1 MFMMSKLNDDAILQQ
16 LKRIG
21 DALERQW
28 PPLPDGEDLVWAE
41 AYVWHSDIHK
51 LMPVHSVNRL
61 ALGLLRGIDEQRD
74 LLLANTTAF
83 ANKLPA
89 NNALLWGARGTGKSS
104 LVKSVHGAILASDLD
119 CGLIEIH
126 REDISDLP
134 LLMNFLATIDRQ
146 FIVFSDDLA
155 FEQGESKYKS
165 LKAALDGGIEGRPDN
180 VIFYATSNRRH
191 LMPRQMMENERSS
204 AINPSETTEETVS
217 LSDRFGLWVGFH
229 SIDQDTYLE
238 MVSEYIS
245 FFNIQAGEIDTRS
258 ESLAWSI
265 GRGARS
271 GRVAWQYITDLAA
284 RTNTRLISKG

>member
-1 MFMMSKLNDDAILQQ
+1 MSKLNDDAMLQQ
-16 LKRIG
+16 LTRIA

-28 PPLPDGEDLVWAE
+28 PPLPISADLVRAE
-41 AYVWHSDIHK
+41 AYVWHSDIRK
-51 LMPVHSVNRL
+51 LAPVHKVNRL
-61 ALGLLRGIDEQRD
+61 ALGLLRGVNEQRD
-74 LLLANTTAF
+74 LLMANTTAF

-104 LVKSVHGAILASDLD
+104 LVKAVHGAILASGLD
-119 CGLIEIH
+119 CGLVEIH
-126 REDISDLP
+126 REDIADLP

-155 FEQGESKYKS
+155 FEQGESTYKS
-165 LKAALDGGIEGRPDN
+165 LKAALDGGIEGRPEN

-204 AINPSETTEETVS
+204 AISPSETTEETVS

-229 SIDQDTYLE
+229 SIDQNTYLE
-238 MVSEYIS
+238 MIDEYINY
-245 FFNIQAGEIDTRS
+245 FNIKVGKIDVRA

-284 RTNTRLISKG
+284 RTNTRWT

>member
-1 MFMMSKLNDDAILQQ
+1 MSKLNDDAMLQQ
-16 LKRIG
+16 LTRIA

-28 PPLPDGEDLVWAE
+28 PPLPNSADLVRAE
-41 AYVWHSDIHK
+41 AYAWHSDIRK
-51 LMPVHSVNRL
+51 LAPVHSVNRL
-61 ALGLLRGIDEQRD
+61 ALGLLRGVNEQRD
-74 LLLANTTAF
+74 LLMANTIAF

-89 NNALLWGARGTGKSS
+89 NNVLLWGARGTGKSS
-104 LVKSVHGAILASDLD
+104 LVKAVHGAILASGLD
-119 CGLIEIH
+119 CGLVEIH
-126 REDISDLP
+126 REDIADLP

-155 FEQGESKYKS
+155 FEQGESTYKS
-165 LKAALDGGIEGRPDN
+165 LKAALDGGIEGRPEN

-204 AINPSETTEETVS
+204 AISPSETTEETVS

-238 MVSEYIS
+238 MIDEYINY
-245 FFNIQAGEIDTRS
+245 FKIKIGKIDARA
-258 ESLAWSI
+258 EALAWSI

-284 RTNTRLISKG
+284 RTNTRLT

>member
-1 MFMMSKLNDDAILQQ
+1 MSKLNDDAMLQQ
-16 LKRIG
+16 LTRIA

-28 PPLPDGEDLVWAE
+28 PPLPNSADLVQAE
-41 AYVWHSDIHK
+41 AYVWHSDIRK
-51 LMPVHSVNRL
+51 LAPVHSVNRL
-61 ALGLLRGIDEQRD
+61 VLGLLRGVNEQRD
-74 LLLANTTAF
+74 LLMANTTAF
-83 ANKLPA
+83 AKKLPA

-104 LVKSVHGAILASDLD
+104 LVKAVHGAILASGLD
-119 CGLIEIH
+119 CGLVEIH
-126 REDISDLP
+126 REDIADLP

-155 FEQGESKYKS
+155 FEQGESTYKS
-165 LKAALDGGIEGRPDN
+165 LKAALDGGIEGRPEN

-204 AINPSETTEETVS
+204 AISPSETTEETVS

-238 MVSEYIS
+238 MIDEYINY
-245 FFNIQAGEIDTRS
+245 FNIKVGKIDVRA

-284 RTNTRLISKG
+284 RTNTRLTLKG

>member
-1 MFMMSKLNDDAILQQ
+1 MSKLNDDAMLQQ
-16 LKRIG
+16 LTRIA

-28 PPLPDGEDLVWAE
+28 PPLPNNADLARAE
-41 AYVWHSDIHK
+41 AYVWHSDIRK
-51 LMPVHSVNRL
+51 LAPVHSVNRL
-61 ALGLLRGIDEQRD
+61 ALGLLRGVNEQRD
-74 LLLANTTAF
+74 LLMANTTAF

-104 LVKSVHGAILASDLD
+104 LVKAVHGAILASGLD
-119 CGLIEIH
+119 CGLVEIH
-126 REDISDLP
+126 REDIADLP

-155 FEQGESKYKS
+155 FEQGESTYKS
-165 LKAALDGGIEGRPDN
+165 LKAALDGGIEGRPEN

-204 AINPSETTEETVS
+204 AISPSETTEETVS

-238 MVSEYIS
+238 MIDEYINY
-245 FFNIQAGEIDTRS
+245 FNIKVGKIDVRA

-284 RTNTRLISKG
+284 RTNTRLTLKG

>member
-1 MFMMSKLNDDAILQQ
+1 MSKLNDDAILQQ
-16 LKRIG
+16 LKRIA

-28 PPLPDGEDLVWAE
+28 PSLPNCANLERAE
-41 AYVWHSDIHK
+41 AYVWHSDIRK
-51 LMPVHSVNRL
+51 LAPVHSVNRV
-61 ALGLLRGIDEQRD
+61 ALGLLRGVNEQRD
-74 LLLANTTAF
+74 LLMANTIAF
-83 ANKLPA
+83 SNKLPA

-104 LVKSVHGAILASDLD
+104 LVKAVHGAILASGLD
-119 CGLIEIH
+119 CGLVEIH
-126 REDISDLP
+126 REDIADLP

-155 FEQGESKYKS
+155 FEQGESTYKS
-165 LKAALDGGIEGRPDN
+165 LKAALDGGIEGRPEN

-217 LSDRFGLWVGFH
+217 LSDRFGLWIGFH

-238 MVSEYIS
+238 MVDKYINY
-245 FFNIQAGEIDTRS
+245 FNIKASGIDTKS
-258 ESLAWSI
+258 EALAWSV

-284 RTNTRLISKG
+284 RTNTRLTLKG

>member
-1 MFMMSKLNDDAILQQ
+1 MSKLNDDAMLQQ
-16 LKRIG
+16 LTRIA

-28 PPLPDGEDLVWAE
+28 PPLPNSADLVRVE
-41 AYVWHSDIHK
+41 AYVWHSDIRK
-51 LMPVHSVNRL
+51 LAPVHSVNRL
-61 ALGLLRGIDEQRD
+61 ALGLLRGVNEQRD
-74 LLLANTTAF
+74 LLMANTTAF

-104 LVKSVHGAILASDLD
+104 LVKAVHGAILASGLD
-119 CGLIEIH
+119 CGLVEIH
-126 REDISDLP
+126 REDIADLP

-155 FEQGESKYKS
+155 FEQGESTYKS
-165 LKAALDGGIEGRPDN
+165 LKAALDGGIEGRPEN

-204 AINPSETTEETVS
+204 AISPSETTEETVS

-238 MVSEYIS
+238 MIDEYINY
-245 FFNIQAGEIDTRS
+245 FNIKVGKIDVRA

-271 GRVAWQYITDLAA
+271 GRVAWQYITHLAA
-284 RTNTRLISKG
+284 RTNTCLTLKG

>member
-1 MFMMSKLNDDAILQQ
+1 MSNFNDDRLFQQ
-16 LKRIG
+16 MKRIA

-28 PPLPDGEDLVWAE
+28 PPLPNSADLVPAE
-41 AYVWHSDIHK
+41 AYVWHSDIRH
-51 LMPVHSVNRL
+51 LLPVHKVNRL
-61 ALGLLRGIDEQRD
+61 ALELLRGVDEQRD
-74 LLLANTTAF
+74 LLMANTTAF
-83 ANKLPA
+83 ANRLPA

-104 LVKSVHGAILASDLD
+104 LVKAVHGAILAANLD
-119 CGLIEIH
+119 CGLVEIH
-126 REDISDLP
+126 REDIADLP
-134 LLMNFLATIDRQ
+134 LLMSFLATIDRQ

-155 FEQGESKYKS
+155 FEQGESTYKS
-165 LKAALDGGIEGRPDN
+165 LKAALDGGIEGRPEN

-204 AINPSETTEETVS
+204 AISPSETTEETVS

-238 MVSEYIS
+238 MIDEYINY
-245 FFNIQAGEIDTRS
+245 FNIKVGKIDVRA
-258 ESLAWSI
+258 EALAWSI

-284 RTNTRLISKG
+284 RTKTRLVTKG